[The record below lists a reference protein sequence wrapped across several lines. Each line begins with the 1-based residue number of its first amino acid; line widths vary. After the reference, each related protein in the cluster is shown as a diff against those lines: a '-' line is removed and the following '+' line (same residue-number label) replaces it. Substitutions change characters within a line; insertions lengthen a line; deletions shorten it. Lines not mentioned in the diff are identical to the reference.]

1 MPVARER
8 SLALDVFRGMT
19 ICFMIIVN
27 SPGSWSVSYAPLQH
41 AAWHGFTPTDLVFPS
56 FVFAMG
62 ASMAFVWARYEKMS
76 GSQFWKKVLFRSGL
90 IFLLGYL
97 MYWFPFVQVAP
108 TGGLSLRP
116 IAETRIFGV
125 LQRIALCYFAT
136 AVVMRFGS
144 KRSAVWLSALVLIGY
159 WALLT
164 IFGDPGEPYSLA
176 GNAELKLDR
185 ALMSDSHLYHGEG
198 VPFDPEGLLST
209 LPAIVNALAGFLAG
223 DFLRRRGP
231 TYETIAKSMLVGA
244 GLVALALALHPLFP
258 INKKIWTS
266 SFVLL
271 TVGIDLLMLPALIY
285 LIDLQGHRRWTGFFR
300 IFGSNPLA
308 IYLLSELLLVT
319 LLVLK
324 IGDSS
329 VRDWLYLNLFQ
340 RIASPINA
348 SLLFAVTFM
357 LACWSVGWAMDR
369 RGIYLR
375 V

>member
-62 ASMAFVWARYEKMS
+62 ASMAFAWPRYEQLT
-76 GSQFWKKVLFRSGL
+76 GPQFWKKVLLRSGL
-90 IFLLGYL
+90 IFLFGYL
-97 MYWFPFVQVAP
+97 MYWFPFVQADP
-108 TGGLSLRP
+108 AGGLSVRP

-125 LQRIALCYFAT
+125 LQRIALCYLAT

-144 KRSAVWLSALVLIGY
+144 RRSAVWLSAVALLGY
-159 WALLT
+159 WVLLVV
-164 IFGDPGEPYSLA
+164 FGDHGHAYSLA

-185 ALMSDSHLYHGEG
+185 ALLGDAHLYHGEG
-198 VPFDPEGLLST
+198 VPFDPEGILST
-209 LPAIVNALAGFLAG
+209 LPAVVNAIAGFLAG

-231 TYETIAKSMLVGA
+231 SYETITKLMLVGA
-244 GLVALALALHPLFP
+244 SLIALALAWHPLFP

-271 TVGIDLLMLPALIY
+271 TVGIDLLLLPAMLY
-285 LIDLQGHRRWTGFFR
+285 LIDLVGHRRWTGFFR
-300 IFGSNPLA
+300 ILGSNPLA
-308 IYLLSELLLVT
+308 IYILSELLLVT
-319 LLVLK
+319 LLLLK
-324 IGDSS
+324 IGDAS
-329 VRDWLYLNLFQ
+329 VRDWLYVEVFQ
-340 RIASPINA
+340 RVASPINA

-357 LACWSVGWAMDR
+357 LACWTAAWALDR

>member
-1 MPVARER
+1 
-8 SLALDVFRGMT
+8 MT

-62 ASMAFVWARYEKMS
+62 ASMAFAWPRYEQLT
-76 GSQFWKKVLFRSGL
+76 GPQFWKKVLLRSGL
-90 IFLLGYL
+90 IFLFGYL
-97 MYWFPFVQVAP
+97 MYWFPFVQADP
-108 TGGLSLRP
+108 AGGLSVRP

-125 LQRIALCYFAT
+125 LQRIALCYLAT

-144 KRSAVWLSALVLIGY
+144 RRSAIWLSAVALLGY
-159 WALLT
+159 WVLLVV
-164 IFGDPGEPYSLA
+164 FGDHGHAYSLA

-185 ALMSDSHLYHGEG
+185 ALLGDAHLYHGEG
-198 VPFDPEGLLST
+198 VPFDPEGILST
-209 LPAIVNALAGFLAG
+209 LPAVVNAIAGFLAG

-231 TYETIAKSMLVGA
+231 SYETITKLMLVGA
-244 GLVALALALHPLFP
+244 SLIALALAWHPLFP

-271 TVGIDLLMLPALIY
+271 TVGIDLLLLPAMLY
-285 LIDLQGHRRWTGFFR
+285 LIDLVGHRRWTGFFR
-300 IFGSNPLA
+300 ILGSNPLA
-308 IYLLSELLLVT
+308 TYILSELLLVT
-319 LLVLK
+319 LLLLK
-324 IGDSS
+324 IGDAS
-329 VRDWLYLNLFQ
+329 VRDWLYVEVFQ
-340 RIASPINA
+340 RVASPINA

-357 LACWSVGWAMDR
+357 LACWTAAWALDR

>member
-1 MPVARER
+1 MAVARER

-19 ICFMIIVN
+19 VCFMIIVN
-27 SPGSWSVSYAPLQH
+27 SPGSWTVSYAPLQH

-62 ASMAFVWARYEKMS
+62 ASMAFAWPRYEGMS
-76 GSQFWKKVLFRSGL
+76 GPQFWKKVLLRSSL
-90 IFLLGYL
+90 IFLFGYL
-97 MYWFPFVQVAP
+97 MYWYPFVH
-108 TGGLSLRP
+108 RP

-125 LQRIALCYFAT
+125 LQRIALCYLAT

-144 KRSAVWLSALVLIGY
+144 KRSAVWLSIAALLGY
-159 WALLT
+159 WLLLLV
-164 IFGDPGEPYSLA
+164 FGNPGDPYSLA

-185 ALMSDSHLYHGEG
+185 ALLADSHLYHGEG

-209 LPAIVNALAGFLAG
+209 LPAVVNAIAGFLAG

-231 TYETIAKSMLVGA
+231 TYETIARLMLVGA
-244 GLVALALALHPLFP
+244 GLVILALAWNPLFP

-271 TVGIDLLMLPALIY
+271 TVGIDLLILPALIY
-285 LIDLQGHRRWTGFFR
+285 LIDLAGQRRWTGFFR
-300 IFGSNPLA
+300 ILGSNPLV
-308 IYLLSELLLVT
+308 IYILSEILLVT
-319 LLVLK
+319 ILRLK
-324 IGDSS
+324 IGEVS
-329 VRDWLYLNLFQ
+329 VRDWLYINVFQ
-340 RIASPINA
+340 QVASPINA

-357 LACWSVGWAMDR
+357 LTCWAVGWAMDR
-369 RGIYLR
+369 KGIYLR

>member
-62 ASMAFVWARYEKMS
+62 ASMAFAWPRYEQLT
-76 GSQFWKKVLFRSGL
+76 GPQFWKKVLLRSGL
-90 IFLLGYL
+90 IFLFGYL
-97 MYWFPFVQVAP
+97 MYWFPFVQADP
-108 TGGLSLRP
+108 AGGLSVRP

-125 LQRIALCYFAT
+125 LQRIALCYLAT
-136 AVVMRFGS
+136 AAVMRFGS
-144 KRSAVWLSALVLIGY
+144 RRSAVWLSAVALLGY
-159 WALLT
+159 WVLLVV
-164 IFGDPGEPYSLA
+164 FGDRGHAYSLA

-185 ALMSDSHLYHGEG
+185 ALLGDAHLYHGEG
-198 VPFDPEGLLST
+198 VPFDPEGILST
-209 LPAIVNALAGFLAG
+209 LPAVVNAIAGFLAG

-231 TYETIAKSMLVGA
+231 SYETITKLMLVGA
-244 GLVALALALHPLFP
+244 SLIALALAWHPLFP

-271 TVGIDLLMLPALIY
+271 TVGIDLLLLPAMIY
-285 LIDLQGHRRWTGFFR
+285 LIDLVGHRRWTGFFR
-300 IFGSNPLA
+300 ILGSNPLA
-308 IYLLSELLLVT
+308 IYILSELLLVT
-319 LLVLK
+319 LLMLK
-324 IGDSS
+324 IGDAS
-329 VRDWLYLNLFQ
+329 VRDWLYVEVFQ
-340 RIASPINA
+340 RVASPINA

-357 LACWSVGWAMDR
+357 LACWTAAWALDR

>member
-62 ASMAFVWARYEKMS
+62 ASIAFAWPRYEQLS
-76 GSQFWKKVLFRSGL
+76 GPQFWKKVLLRSGL
-90 IFLLGYL
+90 IFLFGYL
-97 MYWFPFVQVAP
+97 MYWFPFVQADP
-108 TGGLSLRP
+108 AGGLSFRP

-125 LQRIALCYFAT
+125 LQRIALCYLAT
-136 AVVMRFGS
+136 AAVMRFGS
-144 KRSAVWLSALVLIGY
+144 RRSAVWLSAVALLGY
-159 WALLT
+159 WVLLVV
-164 IFGDPGEPYSLA
+164 FGDPGHAYSLA

-185 ALMSDSHLYHGEG
+185 ALLGDAHLYHGEG

-209 LPAIVNALAGFLAG
+209 LPAVVNAIAGFLAG

-231 TYETIAKSMLVGA
+231 SYETIAKLMLVGA
-244 GLVALALALHPLFP
+244 SLVVLALAWHPLFP

-271 TVGIDLLMLPALIY
+271 TVGIDLLLLPAMIY
-285 LIDLQGHRRWTGFFR
+285 LIDLAGHRQWTGFFR
-300 IFGSNPLA
+300 ILGNNPLA

-319 LLVLK
+319 ILMLK
-324 IGDSS
+324 IGDAS
-329 VRDWLYLNLFQ
+329 VRDWLYVEVFQ
-340 RIASPINA
+340 RVASPINA

-357 LACWSVGWAMDR
+357 LACWIVAWALDR
-369 RGIYLR
+369 RKIYLR